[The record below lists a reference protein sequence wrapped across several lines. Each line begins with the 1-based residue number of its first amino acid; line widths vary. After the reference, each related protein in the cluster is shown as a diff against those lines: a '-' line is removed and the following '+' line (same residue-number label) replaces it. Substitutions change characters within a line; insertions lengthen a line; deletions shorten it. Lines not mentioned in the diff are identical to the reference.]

1 MIATESNN
9 ANGRYVNADLHC
21 HTNRSDGMLS
31 PADLLAR
38 ALDQKVDI
46 LAVTDHDTTAAYDDL
61 LPARDLPIKLVSGIE
76 LSTQWAGV
84 AVHIV
89 GLGFDINAMAPT
101 VAFQGD
107 VRWQR
112 AERLGALLEK
122 KGVTDALN
130 RTIEI
135 AQGAAPGRLHFARLC
150 VKSGLYA
157 TEADAFK
164 KLLGAGK
171 PGDIKSGWPDME
183 QAVHWIQDAGGIATV
198 AHPHKYGMT
207 NSKLKRLLDEFV
219 DAGGRA
225 LEVSGTGTDNQKRQY
240 LAQLAE
246 QYGLLGSRGS
256 DFHSPQQHWC
266 DLGRV
271 AALPEGVDPVW
282 NHVEFLN

>member
-1 MIATESNN
+1 MITTESNN

-21 HTNRSDGMLS
+21 HTNQSDGTL
-31 PADLLAR
+31 PPDELLAR
-38 ALDQKVDI
+38 AIAQKVDI
-46 LAVTDHDTTAAYDDL
+46 LSITDHDTTAAYDAI
-61 LPARDLPIKLVSGIE
+61 LPAETLPLKLVSGIE

-89 GLGFDINAMAPT
+89 GLGFDIEAMAPT
-101 VAFQGD
+101 VASQGN

-112 AERLGALLEK
+112 AEKLGALLER
-122 KGVTDALN
+122 KGIADALN
-130 RTIEI
+130 RTIDI
-135 AQGAAPGRLHFARLC
+135 AQGAVPGRLHFARLC
-150 VKSGLYA
+150 VSAGLFA

-171 PGDIKSGWPDME
+171 PGDIKSGWPEME
-183 QAVHWIQDAGGIATV
+183 QAVHWIQDAGGIAVV

-207 NSKLKRLLDEFV
+207 NSKLKRLLDDFV
-219 DAGGRA
+219 DAGGRG

-240 LAQLAE
+240 LAQLAI

-256 DFHSPQQHWC
+256 DFHSPQQQWC

-271 AALPEGVDPVW
+271 AALPDGVDPVW